1 MEHSGMKRYRIEWNE
16 ITLFGFKEMEGLDWN
31 LVGSIPTLSIKSLHF
46 ASPNWDVWD
55 GIVHSSY

>member
-1 MEHSGMKRYRIEWNE
+1 MKRYRIEWNE